1 MFEFEI
7 EAESSKGN
15 ARVGK
20 FKTPHGDIQTPVFMP
35 CGTKAA
41 VKTLSPMEV
50 AESGSQI
57 LLANTYHLHLRPTSE
72 YIKERGGLHKFM
84 NWDRPILTDSG
95 GFQVFSL
102 RELDFG
108 GKNKKKIKITEDGV
122 KFYSFLDGSTHMFTP
137 ERVMEIQA
145 NLGADIVMVFDECAP
160 GTSSHGYAKEA
171 MERTHRWAKRSL
183 EAHAKFSEA
192 DKQAVF
198 PIVQGVVYDDLR
210 TESAKF
216 MASLNTPGIAIG
228 GLSVGEGS
236 ESMYRALEV
245 VEPHLPKNKPRYLMG
260 VGKPENLVEG
270 VYRGVDMFDCVHA
283 TRIARHGAF
292 WDDNGRHS
300 IKASRFANNDDL
312 LMSELGQISGQFTKS
327 YIRHL
332 IRENEILGQRLLSI
346 HNLAYLHNLMDR
358 IREAIREDRF
368 EDFRKEFYA
377 KRKFSEGNI
386 PDLKCC

>member
-84 NWDRPILTDSG
+84 NWDKPILTDSG

-108 GKNKKKIKITEDGV
+108 GKNKKKIKITEEGV

-183 EAHAKFSEA
+183 EAHSRFSEA

-210 TESAKF
+210 AESAKF
-216 MASLNTPGIAIG
+216 MASLDTAGIAIG
-228 GLSVGEGS
+228 GLSVGEGPD
-236 ESMYRALEV
+236 SMYQALET

-260 VGKPENLVEG
+260 VGNPENLVEG
-270 VYRGVDMFDCVHA
+270 VYRGVDMFDCVLP
-283 TRIARHGAF
+283 TRLARHGTF
-292 WDDNGRHS
+292 WDDYGRHN
-300 IKASRFANNDDL
+300 ITNARFKDDDSF
-312 LMSELGQISGQFTKS
+312 LMPELGVLSGKFTKA
-327 YIRHL
+327 YLWHML
-332 IRENEILGQRLLSI
+332 REKETFGQRLLSI
-346 HNLAYLHNLMDR
+346 HNLAFLHNLMDR
-358 IREAIREDRF
+358 IREAIRQDRF
-368 EDFRKEFYA
+368 EDFRKEFYS
-377 KRKFSEGNI
+377 KYKF
-386 PDLKCC
+386 LT